1 VQYPTFGPHQEALE
15 KWLGQLLR
23 FLYREGGIQA
33 KGRRDYREKRAEAMR
48 MHLKGVP
55 LTEIAESEG
64 SIYKMQDGRRRAAI
78 VVRWTLTPDGKRT
91 LERKVFT
98 ATTRHSVAEQL
109 TKALRDRI
117 EVFQSTRKNRRLS
130 SSSQVGS
137 RTQ

>member
-1 VQYPTFGPHQEALE
+1 
-15 KWLGQLLR
+15 
-23 FLYREGGIQA
+23 
-33 KGRRDYREKRAEAMR
+33 
-48 MHLKGVP
+48 
-55 LTEIAESEG
+55 
-64 SIYKMQDGRRRAAI
+64 
-78 VVRWTLTPDGKRT
+78 LTPDGKRT